1 MTFNILSLNRVK
13 KGISMINGG
22 VHFTERGIMQNIR
35 AMRMQTVLM
44 SITNENV
51 VGFDKVGYQKKI
63 PVVSSFAE
71 FIGEQAISTTTDDTV
86 GRLVKTNNPLDIA
99 LAEKGYFQVQSDE
112 GIKLTRD
119 GRFRLDKNGQL
130 LTLEG
135 AKVLNN
141 MGIPMVLPFSPEKPE
156 DVTIDLNGVV
166 KVINHK
172 TRKFETAG
180 TLGIVSQDGVAVLS
194 PNVRQGYNEHSNV
207 SLQSEFMQAM
217 TYPKTFEA
225 NRQLYQIQNSNL
237 QRVISSLGS

>member
-1 MTFNILSLNRVK
+1 
-13 KGISMINGG
+13 MINGG
-22 VHFTERGIMQNIR
+22 VHFTERGIVQNIR
-35 AMRMQTVLM
+35 AMRMQTALM
-44 SITNENV
+44 AITNENV

-63 PVVSSFAE
+63 PVISSFAE

-86 GRLVKTNNPLDIA
+86 GRLVMTSNPLDVA
-99 LAEKGYFQVQSDE
+99 LAEKGYFQVQTED

-119 GRFRLDKNGQL
+119 GRFKMSKNGEIL
-130 LTLEG
+130 SLDG
-135 AKVLNN
+135 GKVLTN
-141 MGIPMVLPFSPEKPE
+141 MGIPLVLPIVPEKKE
-156 DVTIDLNGVV
+156 DISIDLNGVV
-166 KVINHK
+166 KVLNNK

-180 TLGIVSQDGVAVLS
+180 TLGIVSQEGVAVLA

>member
-1 MTFNILSLNRVK
+1 
-13 KGISMINGG
+13 MINGS
-22 VHFTERGIMQNIR
+22 VHFTERGIVQNIR
-35 AMRMQTVLM
+35 AMRMQTALM
-44 SITNENV
+44 AITNENV

-63 PVVSSFAE
+63 PVISSFAE

-86 GRLVKTNNPLDIA
+86 GRLIMTSNPLDVA
-99 LAEKGYFQVQSDE
+99 LAEKGYFQVQSED

-119 GRFRLDKNGQL
+119 GRFKMSKNGEIL
-130 LTLEG
+130 SLDG
-135 AKVLNN
+135 GKVLTN
-141 MGIPMVLPFSPEKPE
+141 MGIPLVLPIVPENQE
-156 DVTIDLNGVV
+156 DISIDLNGVV
-166 KVINHK
+166 KVLNNK

-180 TLGIVSQDGVAVLS
+180 TIGIVSQEGVAVLS